1 MIKKLISLLLLLVWV
16 AFVWIFAFPEQ
27 TQKIATSIWLWDLF
41 NQIKEIKSWLDN
53 SVRDSEKIMD
63 DVTSKLTDTS
73 EDLKK
78 KALEIKE
85 KAEKQAQN
93 ILNTK

>member
-16 AFVWIFAFPEQ
+16 AFVWMFAFPEQ
-27 TQKIATSIWLWDLF
+27 TQRIAASIWLWDLF
-41 NQIKEIKSWLDN
+41 NQIKQVKSWLDN

-63 DVTSKLTDTS
+63 DVTSKFTDTG
-73 EDLKK
+73 EDVKEKMLDF
-78 KALEIKE
+78 KE
-85 KAEKQAQN
+85 KAQQQAQN